1 MIFLTLFLFS
11 IIVGYPV
18 WDYFYMK
25 KVNNNL
31 IHKWRIYWQTMATQW
46 ILVIIFLTYWFLT
59 KHSFNDLFFIKSSL
73 FSFQTEDILAIGLG
87 IGISIVMLVLI
98 GYFSKKIRSKM
109 AAVLADESI
118 QFLIPKTFVDRL
130 LFLFVAIT
138 AGFCEEIIFRG
149 AMLYYLS
156 NLSYDLSIITI
167 GIISSMLFGIIHLY
181 QGWKG
186 VLQTTYVGGVLFLL
200 FVGTGNLWIPIVL
213 HFIIDVKFVF
223 LPNIKNADSN
233 SDIYTQSDKY

>member
-1 MIFLTLFLFS
+1 MIFLTLFFFS

-25 KVNNNL
+25 KINNNL
-31 IHKWRIYWQTMATQW
+31 IHKWRIYWQTMVTQW

-59 KHSFNDLFFIKSSL
+59 KHSFNELFFLESLL
-73 FSFQTEDILAIGLG
+73 FSFQTEDILAFGLG
-87 IGISIVMLVLI
+87 IGISIVMLVMI
-98 GYFSKKIRSKM
+98 VSFSQKIRRKI
-109 AAVLADESI
+109 AAVLAEESI
-118 QFLIPKTFVDRL
+118 QFLIPKTFGDRL

-156 NLSYDLSIITI
+156 NLSYELSIITI

-186 VLQTTYVGGVLFLL
+186 VLQTTYLGGVLFFLY
-200 FVGTGNLWIPIVL
+200 VGTGSLWIPIVL
-213 HFIIDVKFVF
+213 HIIVDVKFVF
-223 LPNIKNADSN
+223 LPNIKNADS
-233 SDIYTQSDKY
+233 SSDK